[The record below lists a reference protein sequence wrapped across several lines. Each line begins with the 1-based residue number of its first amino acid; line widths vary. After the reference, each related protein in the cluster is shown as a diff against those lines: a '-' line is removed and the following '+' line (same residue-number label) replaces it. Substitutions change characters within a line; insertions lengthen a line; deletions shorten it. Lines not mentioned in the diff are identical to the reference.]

1 MNAWITTDEHGRIE
15 IASRDARRLFGGDFA
30 RGSEIVERLTLPRRA
45 ALRDIELA
53 LCGWP
58 AERTIVV
65 DVSGCRAL
73 NLRYR
78 ISRQIA
84 LFADGLFWQFEPHRA
99 VQCRPGD

>member
-1 MNAWITTDEHGRIE
+1 MDAWITTDQHGRIE

-30 RGSEIVERLTLPRRA
+30 RGSELVERLTLPRRA

-58 AERTIVV
+58 AERTI
-65 DVSGCRAL
+65 DADGSGGRPF

-78 ISRQIA
+78 ITRQIA
-84 LFADGLFWQFEPHRA
+84 PFAGGLFWQFEM
-99 VQCRPGD
+99 RPAGRCPSID